1 MEVKILCPCGAKYK
15 FDVEPLYG
23 KLPGPVSCPVCQ
35 ADGTALGNEIITQ
48 QLGSDPSAAAVR
60 VQPAPIT
67 VSPTSSRSGFVAP
80 TVARSSKDLQPG
92 VAAPPQPAVAAPI
105 PAATPRLAV
114 PHSAP
119 IAIAAEPAPA
129 PVLAAAPP
137 VRPPKIEMEP
147 SFTRGLVGIAA
158 ASFVGLLLWFGIT
171 VLLGLKI
178 KWIAIGIGAMIGWAG
193 QAFAKEKSLRLGIA
207 AASATAL
214 VVLFGLL
221 WSARHEAFQAVN
233 ESLDEMWKEQVAY
246 AKGAVQA
253 SRSDKELLAFL
264 QENGTGDL
272 EFSEDEE
279 EAEDF
284 IIRASANNSAADDA
298 KELADFRK
306 NELPK
311 LRNIANG
318 KVSRSQF
325 EREHR
330 PIMEA
335 VYTIGF
341 IIGSTF
347 KIKILVFIGIAIG
360 AAWKLTSGQ

>member
-1 MEVKILCPCGAKYK
+1 MAIAP
-15 FDVEPLYG
+15 EP
-23 KLPGPVSCPVCQ
+23 
-35 ADGTALGNEIITQ
+35 
-48 QLGSDPSAAAVR
+48 
-60 VQPAPIT
+60 
-67 VSPTSSRSGFVAP
+67 
-80 TVARSSKDLQPG
+80 
-92 VAAPPQPAVAAPI
+92 AAPI
-105 PAATPRLAV
+105 F
-114 PHSAP
+114 AP
-119 IAIAAEPAPA
+119 PS
-129 PVLAAAPP
+129 P
-137 VRPPKIEMEP
+137 VRPPKIEAEP

-171 VLLGLKI
+171 VLLGLQI

-193 QAFAKEKSLRLGIA
+193 QALAKEKSLRLGVA
-207 AASATAL
+207 AATATAL
-214 VVLFGLL
+214 VLLFGLL

-279 EAEDF
+279 EVEDF
-284 IIRASANNSAADDA
+284 IIRASANNSAADDS

-311 LRNIANG
+311 LRNIASG
-318 KVSRSQF
+318 KVSKSQF